1 MPYLSWQKE
10 TVNLKKNQIVDLKVQ
25 KEKNNKNEQSEICS
39 CNCIFKK
46 DKQKEGNNE
55 IKLKILK
62 IEKTMKL
69 KVGSLKKQILKQT
82 DQEK

>member
-1 MPYLSWQKE
+1 M
-10 TVNLKKNQIVDLKVQ
+10 
-25 KEKNNKNEQSEICS
+25 
-39 CNCIFKK
+39 
-46 DKQKEGNNE
+46 EGNNE